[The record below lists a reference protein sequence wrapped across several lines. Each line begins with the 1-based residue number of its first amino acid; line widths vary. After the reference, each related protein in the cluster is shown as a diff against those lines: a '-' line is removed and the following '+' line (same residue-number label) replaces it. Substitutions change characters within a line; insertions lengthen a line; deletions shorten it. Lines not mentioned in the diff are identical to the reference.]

1 MNDIENLEVF
11 LRDQCKSVEFQGE
24 LENIEERCQTE
35 NSGSTTLKEIH
46 LLVHFVVILNLHW
59 LIYISE
65 VCL

>member
-1 MNDIENLEVF
+1 MDDLENLEVF

-46 LLVHFVVILNLHW
+46 LLVRYILVL
-59 LIYISE
+59 
-65 VCL
+65 